1 MFSDLRGLK
10 ENMELRTHTTAHG
23 GGRRG
28 GERVP
33 SREMKSIH
41 VAAVN
46 FLLGRGTD
54 VCHGKCAMDGQIS
67 FRMWKPFPQLR
78 NAASAS
84 TYVAAECKKRRRRR

>member
-1 MFSDLRGLK
+1 MFSDLRGLRK
-10 ENMELRTHTTAHG
+10 NTELYAFTHDSARWWQTR
-23 GGRRG
+23 GR
-28 GERVP
+28 ERVP
-33 SREMKSIH
+33 SREMKYIY

-67 FRMWKPFPQLR
+67 FRMWKQFPRLR

-84 TYVAAECKKRRRRR
+84 TYVAAE